1 MLHLKPLQND
11 KKNIFRY
18 KNDINVFPTLYFLF
32 YALVIASAAH
42 LSELEYDNGTEE
54 TSSKAVSE
62 VEIMLHHVARTL
74 PHVTT

>member
-1 MLHLKPLQND
+1 M
-11 KKNIFRY
+11 
-18 KNDINVFPTLYFLF
+18 FPSLFLLF